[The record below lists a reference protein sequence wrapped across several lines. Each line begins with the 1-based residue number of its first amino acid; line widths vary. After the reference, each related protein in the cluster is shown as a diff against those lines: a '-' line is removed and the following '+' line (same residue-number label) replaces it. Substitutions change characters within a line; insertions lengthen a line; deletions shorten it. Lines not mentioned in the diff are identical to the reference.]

1 VTHAR
6 GLLQLCVLGEER
18 GPEPPVM
25 LASTFYEP
33 GPPAAV
39 AAVLRS
45 LEEPVVAVAAPL
57 TDALEP
63 DAERRCDA
71 ELRRRGTRPTSPS
84 GPERALAELLPDLVR
99 FSGAGEAT
107 EGTAPEGAF
116 RSAPLFETNVEAVF
130 ASLAGRRLPAK
141 RHPLGVARR
150 VNELIEDHLVDGGG
164 DLWHRRIEELE
175 AGAAALAAHRYAVG
189 LAWWLGDPR
198 EGVVVLPGA
207 KPLEHFSAEGVMPPV
222 ERAALPA
229 VEAAGSDGTSP

>member
-1 VTHAR
+1 
-6 GLLQLCVLGEER
+6 
-18 GPEPPVM
+18 M
-25 LASTFYEP
+25 LSATFYEP
-33 GPPAAV
+33 GPPTAV
-39 AAVLRS
+39 AAALRA

-57 TDALEP
+57 TDPPAP

-71 ELRRRGTRPTSPS
+71 ELRRRGMRAAAPS
-84 GPERALAELLPDLVR
+84 GPERALAGLVPELAR
-99 FSGAGEAT
+99 FSGSGEAI

-116 RSAPLFETNVEAVF
+116 RSAPLFETNIEAVF

-189 LAWWLGDPR
+189 LAWWLGEPG

-207 KPLEHFSAEGVMPPV
+207 KPLEHFTAEGVMPPV
-222 ERAALPA
+222 ERAALPPVPA
-229 VEAAGSDGTSP
+229 EGSGSGGASP